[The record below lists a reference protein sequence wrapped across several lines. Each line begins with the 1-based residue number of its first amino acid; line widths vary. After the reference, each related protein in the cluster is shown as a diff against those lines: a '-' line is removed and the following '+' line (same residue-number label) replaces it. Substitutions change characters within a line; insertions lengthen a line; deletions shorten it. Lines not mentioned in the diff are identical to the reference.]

1 MTYSEQIAELEKQI
15 SIIENNHDNVCGGM
29 KAWSSGLQTYLKPG
43 AEKKV
48 AALNKKIAKLY
59 ELAEDVTKEK
69 SC

>member
-15 SIIENNHDNVCGGM
+15 LIIETNPDNVCGGM

-59 ELAEDVTKEK
+59 DLADNVTKE
-69 SC
+69 